1 MVILIGNGAVGRSVG
16 AGRKTGAAN
25 SGGSVGTACENGS
38 FSHAEIC
45 VASAVAVTGVLRDDL
60 PVIRFFIA

>member
-25 SGGSVGTACENGS
+25 RAGQLEQLVRMDH
-38 FSHAEIC
+38 FPM
-45 VASAVAVTGVLRDDL
+45 R
-60 PVIRFFIA
+60 RFALLLLWR